1 MSPAVNW
8 RGATRRFLPYFIAAV
23 GGFLAAYLVVFFFVF
38 PSELLPSDGK
48 VPNVVGLSFEDAAR
62 RLDAAGFRHKL
73 GETRYH
79 VTAPKRAVLGQTP
92 PPGSVEAHGAEVV
105 LDVSAGQRTAMVP
118 NVVGL
123 TQQQAQ
129 VALENAGFEVGDVT
143 SQRGNAPRGQ
153 VLSETPG
160 AGQTLATPSAVALVV
175 SGGPATVTVP
185 DLLGLALPEA
195 RSTLEQLG
203 LTLAPAR
210 VDSAA
215 LEPANT
221 VTGQTPNG
229 GNSVPAGSVVRVTV
243 SGRAT
248 P

>member
-1 MSPAVNW
+1 VSPAANW
-8 RGATRRFLPYFIAAV
+8 RGATRRLLPYFVAAV
-23 GGFLAAYLVVFFFVF
+23 GGFLTAYLVVFFFVF

-48 VPNVVGLSFEDAAR
+48 VPNVVGLTFEDASR

-79 VTAPKRAVLGQTP
+79 VTAPKRTVLGQTP
-92 PPGSVEAHGAEVV
+92 PPGSVEAHGAEIV
-105 LDVSAGQRTAMVP
+105 LDVSAGQRTATVP

-129 VALENAGFEVGDVT
+129 VTLENAGFDVGDVT
-143 SQRGNAPRGQ
+143 QQRGNAARGL
-153 VLSETPG
+153 VLAMSPG
-160 AGQTLATPSAVALVV
+160 AGQTLPIPSSVALVV
-175 SGGPATVTVP
+175 SGGPATVVVP
-185 DLLGLALPEA
+185 DLLGLTLPEA
-195 RSTLEQLG
+195 RSTLDQLG

-215 LEPANT
+215 LEPPNT

-229 GNSVPAGSVVRVTV
+229 GNSVPAGSVVRVTI
-243 SGRAT
+243 SGR
-248 P
+248 PQ

>member
-8 RGATRRFLPYFIAAV
+8 RGATRRLLPYFVAAV
-23 GGFLAAYLVVFFFVF
+23 GGFLIAYLVVYFFVF

-48 VPNVVGLSFEDAAR
+48 VPNVVGLTFEDASR

-92 PPGSVEAHGAEVV
+92 PPGSTEAHGTEIT
-105 LDVSAGQRTAMVP
+105 LDVSAGQRTATIP

-129 VALENAGFEVGDVT
+129 VMLENAGFDVADIT
-143 SQRGNAPRGQ
+143 QQRGNAPRGQ
-153 VLSETPG
+153 VLATSPG
-160 AGQTLATPSAVALVV
+160 AGQTLPIPSSIALTV
-175 SGGPATVTVP
+175 SGGPASVVVP
-185 DLLGLALPEA
+185 DLLGLTLPEA
-195 RSTLEQLG
+195 RSTLDQLG

-215 LEPANT
+215 LEPPNT
-221 VTGQTPNG
+221 VTGQTPNA
-229 GNSVPAGSVVRVTV
+229 GNSVPAGSVVRVTI